1 MTLVVRGPVPN
12 NMLTGALFFISLIVE
27 GESHSQPWWNYPGL
41 EIWKFFNLFLFAAVM
56 VYLLKRPLTDAFRSR
71 REGIRQE
78 LLKAREERDQALGK
92 LAEVQAR
99 LERLDSEVAAI
110 QEQSRTEAEAE
121 RDRIA
126 RETEQDILKLREQA
140 QREILGA
147 GKVARHELRR
157 FAAQQSV
164 KLAEEIVRREI
175 SSDDDARLIE
185 LNVEQLGRG

>member
-1 MTLVVRGPVPN
+1 
-12 NMLTGALFFISLIVE
+12 MLTGFFITLIVE
-27 GESHSQPWWNYPGL
+27 GESHAQPWWDYPGL
-41 EIWKFFNLFLFAAVM
+41 ELWKFFNLFLFAAVM

-71 REGIRQE
+71 REGISRE
-78 LLKAREERDQALGK
+78 LLKAREERDEAVRK

-110 QEQSRTEAEAE
+110 QDHARSEAQAE
-121 RDRIA
+121 RERIA
-126 RETEQDILKLREQA
+126 RETEQDIIKLREQA

-175 SSDDDARLIE
+175 RSEDDARLIE
-185 LNVEQLGRG
+185 LNVEQLGRVEA

>member
-1 MTLVVRGPVPN
+1 
-12 NMLTGALFFISLIVE
+12 MLTGALFFITLIVE
-27 GESHSQPWWNYPGL
+27 GESHSKPWWDYPGL
-41 EIWKFFNLFLFAAVM
+41 EVWKFFNLFLFAAVM

-78 LLKAREERDQALGK
+78 LLKAREERDQALQK

-99 LERLDSEVAAI
+99 LERLDAEVAAI
-110 QEQSRTEAEAE
+110 QEQSRIEAQAE
-121 RDRIA
+121 RERIA
-126 RETEQDILKLREQA
+126 GETERDIAKLREQA
-140 QREILGA
+140 QREIVGA

-157 FAAQQSV
+157 FAARQSV

-175 SSDDDARLIE
+175 RSDDDARLIE

>member
-1 MTLVVRGPVPN
+1 
-12 NMLTGALFFISLIVE
+12 MLIGFFIILIVE
-27 GESHSQPWWNYPGL
+27 GESHSQPWWDYPGL
-41 EIWKFFNLFLFAAVM
+41 ELWKFFNLFLFASVM

-71 REGIRQE
+71 REGIRRE
-78 LLKAREERDQALGK
+78 LLKAREERDEAVRKLG
-92 LAEVQAR
+92 EVQAR
-99 LERLDSEVAAI
+99 LERLDAEVAAI
-110 QEQSRTEAEAE
+110 QDQARSEAQAE
-121 RDRIA
+121 RERIA

-175 SSDDDARLIE
+175 RSEDDARLIE
-185 LNVEQLGRG
+185 LNVEQLGRVEA